1 MDQQDIPF
9 LTTAE
14 LAELIRAREVSPVEA
29 ASAYLDRIDSLNFK
43 FNSYLTV
50 SRKEAMAAAHEAERA
65 IAGGEYLGPM
75 HGIPVALK
83 DQICTKG
90 MSTSSEKVLEYIT
103 LMV

>member
-29 ASAYLDRIDSLNFK
+29 ASAYLDRIDCLNFK

-50 SRKEAMAAAHEAERA
+50 SRKEAGYTSVHYIQ
-65 IAGGEYLGPM
+65 IAGTGSNAGAYSV
-75 HGIPVALK
+75 PV
-83 DQICTKG
+83 
-90 MSTSSEKVLEYIT
+90 STSAE
-103 LMV
+103 